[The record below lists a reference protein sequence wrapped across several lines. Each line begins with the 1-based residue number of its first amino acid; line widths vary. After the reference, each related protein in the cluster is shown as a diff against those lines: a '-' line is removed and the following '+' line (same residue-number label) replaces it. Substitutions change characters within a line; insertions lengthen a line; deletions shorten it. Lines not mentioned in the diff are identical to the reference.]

1 MLFIVFFLFTFR
13 CLFAGFLAD
22 DSMNKTE
29 KGLIAA
35 AKDYDQRMDLYDVKF
50 YKIDLEITDTSTFL
64 SGSTSVLLQIVADSG
79 TELVF
84 DMLSDLTVD
93 SVRLDGKNVSCEHV
107 DDKLIVLPD
116 NVLQYKDTCMV
127 TVYYSGLGKQKSWI
141 SGIYNA
147 RQDIWNKNVTWTLS
161 EPFAARNWFPCKQ
174 ILSDK
179 ADSACIYITTNSEL
193 RAGSNG
199 LLENVVN
206 LPGNRTRYEWKTRYP
221 VAYYLLSFAVGD
233 YRDYSYYVH
242 LPGCDDSLL
251 VQNYIYDTLAFFE
264 YNKEDIDKTADLI
277 ILYSKLFGT
286 YPFFH
291 EKYGHCIVPTGG
303 GMEHQT
309 MTTLG
314 SFYFLLVAHELAH
327 QWFGDYVTCADWQ
340 DIWINEG
347 FASYSEY
354 IAYQYLKSQEKADLW
369 MADAHDYIKTENGGS
384 VFVPEAFAFDENRI
398 FDYRLSY
405 KKGAAIIHMI
415 RGEIQNDSLFFAIL
429 RDYLNRYKNNVAY
442 AGDFKE
448 LLEEK
453 TGRDFNAFFNQ
464 WYYGEGYPSI
474 TVNWKHEHDTLY
486 AFVFLTS
493 STTQTPMFDI
503 LTGYKISL
511 NDRDS
516 IIYRRHNKQ
525 YDEWKISMPGR
536 VKKLDVDPEKWLLI
550 DVTGINNLSESVPK
564 KTIYLEPNPAKGW
577 VNVHFTERMTE
588 TEIYVID
595 TAGKLIF
602 SEKSDR
608 FPFTINLRGY
618 MPGSYIVLATNA
630 GKIYTEKLILTEP

>member
-577 VNVHFTERMTE
+577 VNVHFTERM
-588 TEIYVID
+588 
-595 TAGKLIF
+595 
-602 SEKSDR
+602 
-608 FPFTINLRGY
+608 
-618 MPGSYIVLATNA
+618 
-630 GKIYTEKLILTEP
+630 